1 MYIRIKIMRAK
12 QQLEISTLLSLPGCP
27 ACEEY
32 NSFQFLV
39 IEKVVK

>member
-1 MYIRIKIMRAK
+1 MCIRIKIMRAK
-12 QQLEISTLLSLPGCP
+12 QPKISTLLSLPGCP